1 MKAVYL
7 LIVLII
13 VIIGAYAAYAPL
25 AKKASAD
32 KPQPKAAASAGP
44 AEKAPDFTVTDPNGN
59 KVSFS
64 SMIGKPVIVNLWA
77 TWCGPCKMELP
88 DFQEASLKYPDRITF
103 MMVNLTDGDET
114 VDTVRKFM
122 KDNGYT
128 FPVYYDT
135 EQSAAKAYDVTG
147 IPTTVFID
155 PQGNIVS
162 KQIGMLSKEE
172 LQEGIDS
179 LLAP

>member
-7 LIVLII
+7 LIILVI

-25 AKKASAD
+25 AKKAD
-32 KPQPKAAASAGP
+32 KPQPKLAGPAGP
-44 AEKAPDFTVTDPNGN
+44 AEKAPDFTVTDQNGG
-59 KVSFS
+59 KVSLS
-64 SMIGKPVIVNLWA
+64 SMSGKPVIVNLWA
-77 TWCGPCKMELP
+77 TWCGPCKTELP
-88 DFQEASLKYPDRITF
+88 DFQEAAAKYSGSITF

-155 PQGNIVS
+155 PRGNIVL

-172 LQEGIDS
+172 LQEGIAS
-179 LLAP
+179 LLARP